1 VSEANRDEF
10 DDYSA
15 MELWLHD
22 LSVDSTT
29 RVAGALMIF
38 VGSLLG
44 VLLGIVL
51 ISTNV
56 GEILTGQL
64 DGSDGLADVDGI
76 VSTALEDGTTGGE
89 PAEGVRVSI
98 LDSDELEIGHDFTD
112 SGGRFS
118 IDDVPRRLSTLL
130 VEHPENRTVKVIL
143 VPGDH
148 AQISVTLTPGD
159 GVDEYDMSGESHLS
173 ESVLIG
179 STIAAL
185 TLLAGLAG
193 MAGGLEAFRGDRY
206 RRTWWLSFFGLWSRG
221 MLFIGPMFILLGM
234 GMAHVARDQF
244 TDYTED

>member
-1 VSEANRDEF
+1 MSEANDDVFE
-10 DDYSA
+10 DYSA

-22 LSVDSTT
+22 LSVDSAT

-44 VLLGIVL
+44 VLLGIAL

-56 GEILTGQL
+56 GEILAGQL

-76 VSTALEDGTTGGE
+76 VSTALEDSTTGGD
-89 PAEGVRVSI
+89 PVGEGRVSI
-98 LDSDELEIGHDFTD
+98 LDSNELEIGHDFTD

-118 IDDVPRRLSTLL
+118 IDDVPRRTSTLL
-130 VEHPENRTVKVIL
+130 VDHPGNRTVRIIL

-148 AQISVTLTPGD
+148 AQISVSLIRGD

-193 MAGGLEAFRGDRY
+193 MVGGLEAYRGDRY
-206 RRTWWLSFFGLWSRG
+206 QRTWWLAFFGLWSRG
-221 MLFIGPMFILLGM
+221 MLFVGPMFILLGM
-234 GMAHVARDQF
+234 GMAHLARDQF
-244 TDYTED
+244 TDHTGK